1 MTNNTFGAWVGRFW
15 RNSLLFAV
23 PVLLVWGLVGTPL
36 GRNLLQSWLFAR
48 TNMVSSTPIIVTK
61 LQALNRLETA
71 SQVSSSVV
79 TSSADRAHLPGF
91 LGQDRVLM
99 QIQTETIAGIDMT
112 RLTAADVVVQG
123 KGVTVRV
130 PAPELFSVR
139 IDDENSKVFS
149 RERGWLVCTP
159 DINLESQ
166 ARLKVLAD
174 TRATSKTYLLPTA
187 RTNAETNLRQLL
199 ATVGFETVKIN
210 WADQV

>member
-1 MTNNTFGAWVGRFW
+1 MTNNTLGAWVGRFW
-15 RNSLLFAV
+15 RNSLLIAV
-23 PVLLVWGLVGTPL
+23 PVLLIWGLVGTPL

-48 TNMVSSTPIIVTK
+48 TNMVNSTPIIVSK

-71 SQVSSSVV
+71 SQISSSVV

-91 LGQDRVLM
+91 LGQDRLLM

-112 RLTAADVVVQG
+112 RLTAGDVVVQG

-174 TRATSKTYLLPTA
+174 TRATGKTYLLPTA

-199 ATVGFETVKIN
+199 TTVGFETVNIN